1 MERRFLALF
10 TATALL
16 LVGGMLGMNWYV
28 DPFARRASLADGF
41 DREPAYTLNRRL
53 FKLIAFDRWMAEHQD
68 RAPSLLIGD
77 STANQ
82 ISAAELTKLTGRP
95 WYSLAFGGAGLQ
107 ETIEMVDH
115 VLQHYP
121 VAEIAWGIPFARMI
135 GDVEGDMP
143 RSIDMAAAPM
153 RHMLTYEA
161 LQASML
167 VLRATWLG
175 IPFEDPKLDTGDQDV
190 VTYQLSRTRTELA
203 GRPWPGEE
211 LARLTNLLEQAR
223 RRGIPVTLFSPP
235 VHPRTNDLFAADF
248 ADRYARYQDFLSG
261 HCLIDFNDPLHRQ
274 DWSAELFSDSSH
286 LAREH
291 RSLLARALV
300 KALPTACT
308 ELTTSPEVIG
318 LTKSGDGTQG

>member
-1 MERRFLALF
+1 MERRFLTLF
-10 TATALL
+10 AATALL
-16 LVGGMLGMNWYV
+16 LVGGMFGINCYV
-28 DPFARRASLADGF
+28 DPFARWASPADGF
-41 DREPAYTLNRRL
+41 ERAPAYTLNRRL
-53 FKLIAFDRWMAEHQD
+53 FKLVAFDRWMAEHQGQP
-68 RAPSLLIGD
+68 PSLLIGD

-95 WYSLAFGGAGLQ
+95 WYSLAFGGAGLH

-121 VAEIAWGIPFARMI
+121 VAEIAWGIPFARMV

-175 IPFEDPKLDTGDQDV
+175 IPFDDPKLDTGDQDV

-203 GRPWPGEE
+203 GRPWPEEE
-211 LARLTNLLEQAR
+211 LARLTGLLEQAR

-235 VHPRTNDLFAADF
+235 VHPRTNDLFTADF
-248 ADRYARYQDFLSG
+248 ADRYARYQRFLSG
-261 HCLIDFNDPLHRQ
+261 HCLIDFNKPSPRQ
-274 DWSAELFSDSSH
+274 EWRAELFSDSSH
-286 LAREH
+286 LAFEH
-291 RSLLARALV
+291 RSLLTRALARALP
-300 KALPTACT
+300 AACA
-308 ELTTSPEVIG
+308 EPTTSPEVIG
-318 LTKSGDGTQG
+318 LTRSGNGTQG